1 VRLDEPAADDAPVG
15 PRRPLAGPPTASGL
29 VLVGKCVPPPLT
41 GLVLVG
47 KCVPPPLT
55 GPFLNAQ
62 FIRPHATR
70 AAPVL
75 IAEIQIPTVGERPSG
90 N

>member
-15 PRRPLAGPPTASGL
+15 PRRPLAGPPTAS
-29 VLVGKCVPPPLT
+29 